1 MNPKAK
7 KLFFGAVLVC
17 IFLSVYFIIQNSS
30 EEYYDLKE
38 ISAEYAEIDNTVV
51 ATIGNEEITNRDL
64 CIIKYLYYKED
75 CIDIAVR
82 QKSVAVLAEIDGFAL
97 SPQEEY
103 QEKKY
108 VNNKLNLTENVT
120 NIAFKEDLIE
130 NTLELSISN
139 KYETY
144 IENKI
149 LDNEFSCENKF
160 INFEYNMFKHL
171 QKKWMMKKILVL

>member
-82 QKSVAVLAEIDGFAL
+82 QKVL
-97 SPQEEY
+97 QY
-103 QEKKY
+103 
-108 VNNKLNLTENVT
+108 
-120 NIAFKEDLIE
+120 
-130 NTLELSISN
+130 
-139 KYETY
+139 
-144 IENKI
+144 
-149 LDNEFSCENKF
+149 
-160 INFEYNMFKHL
+160 
-171 QKKWMMKKILVL
+171 